1 MTKHEG
7 MMKHISRGRRNN
19 RGRLVFDRIC
29 GTPVSE
35 KGEYVSDEEWRK
47 LPECP
52 ECFGKNNFTLAPQE
66 PKVDKCEAQ
75 PKIIT
80 QGLYLRQYL
89 E

>member
-1 MTKHEG
+1 MNHLRKEDGDMT
-7 MMKHISRGRRNN
+7 MKHISRG
-19 RGRLVFDRIC
+19 FDRIC

-66 PKVDKCEAQ
+66 PKVHKCEAQ